1 MTRPTC
7 AGSTTEPHCDRAVMR
22 WRDGLGY
29 CMWHP
34 GEEPPALD
42 PKTGRPIA
50 ATPPPRPKKPA
61 TTEAP
66 AQYRAPGRVITA
78 PRADTPPPPED
89 GLCPYCKGDARPYR
103 HQGRHTKAKAIPAPR
118 EPRPPRPTKP
128 TEQPPADGLCRTD
141 RCRKT
146 WKHRG
151 AHSNP
156 VDPVEAARRYQ
167 EGEGLFSLAADL
179 HIGSRTLREL
189 LLEQGVTLRKRGDVI
204 GVRGQGP
211 RPIDGQV
218 CEQMYASGLNTTE
231 IARQL
236 QVRSTRVQQ
245 VLRDLGVL
253 RPPGGRPPGAG
264 ALNSV
269 RLKLTQ
275 DESRAVRVRAAE
287 LGVPINAYLRRLVL
301 DDLGRDAQQEGAA

>member
-1 MTRPTC
+1 MSRPTC
-7 AGSTTEPHCDRAVMR
+7 AGSTTEPHCERAVMR
-22 WRDGLGY
+22 WRDGHGY

-42 PKTGRPIA
+42 AKTGRPIA
-50 ATPPPRPKKPA
+50 ATPPPRAKKPA
-61 TTEAP
+61 SEMPAP
-66 AQYRAPGRVITA
+66 YRAPGRVVTT
-78 PRADTPPPPED
+78 PRGDTPAPPED
-89 GLCPYCKGDARPYR
+89 GLCPYCQGDPRPYR
-103 HQGRHTKAKAIPAPR
+103 HQGRHTKAKAIPLPR
-118 EPRPPRPTKP
+118 EPRPPRPAKP
-128 TEQPPADGLCRTD
+128 VEQPPADGLCRTD

-156 VDPVEAARRYQ
+156 VDPAEAARRYQ
-167 EGEGLFSLAADL
+167 EGEGLFGLAADL
-179 HIGSRTLREL
+179 HIGSATLRTIL
-189 LLEQGVTLRKRGDVI
+189 HEQGVALRKRGDVI
-204 GVRGQGP
+204 GGRGPAP
-211 RPIDGQV
+211 RPIDADLCQ
-218 CEQMYASGLNTTE
+218 QMYADGLNTAE

-236 QVRSTRVQQ
+236 QVKSSRVQQ
-245 VLRDLGVL
+245 LLRDLGVL

-275 DESRAVRVRAAE
+275 DESRAVRIRAAE

-301 DDLGRDAQQEGAA
+301 DDLAQPAEQVAS